1 MANTLTTPIL
11 VVILL
16 SLSGITAAARTKL
29 HLITR
34 QDVSLLSPNN
44 TDSLCN
50 SMVETQGYICQE
62 HKVPH
67 SNSVEFFIVTSED
80 GYILS
85 LQRMPAGRS
94 GKLADNPPVLLQ
106 HGLSSDGATWLSNSP
121 DESLAFIL
129 ADNGYDVWIANTRG
143 SRFSRGHTSLTPYD
157 PAYWDWTWDE
167 LAAHDL
173 PAMFQYVHQQTGQ
186 KLHYGTLTA
195 LAVLSQEKLP
205 NMLRSA
211 ALLSPI
217 AYLNQITSLLS
228 KAAADAFLVENI
240 SFLILEDKKM
250 VTIFI
255 GKLNS
260 QATSKLLEYICSEP
274 GVDCTNLWTAVTGA
288 NCCLNSSNILDNLS
302 QPTAT
307 KNMIHLSQM
316 IRTGNIAMYDYGNEE
331 DNMEHYNEST
341 PPVYNME
348 SIPKDFPLFLSYGVK
363 DSLSDPADVGVLLQ
377 NLKDHDADKLT
388 VLSVEDYAHLDFVFG
403 VNANNVVYHPVMAF
417 FNRN

>member
-62 HKVPH
+62 HK
-67 SNSVEFFIVTSED
+67 VTSED

-186 KLHYGTLTA
+186 KLHYVGHSQGTLTA

-228 KAAADAFLVENI
+228 KAAADAFLVEEI
-240 SFLILEDKKM
+240 YWLGLREFDPQ
-250 VTIFI
+250 
-255 GKLNS
+255 G

>member
-62 HKVPH
+62 HK
-67 SNSVEFFIVTSED
+67 VTSED

-186 KLHYGTLTA
+186 KLHYVGHSLGTLTA

-228 KAAADAFLVENI
+228 KAAADAFLVEEI
-240 SFLILEDKKM
+240 YWLGLREFDPQ
-250 VTIFI
+250 
-255 GKLNS
+255 G

>member
-29 HLITR
+29 QLITR
-34 QDVSLLSPNN
+34 QDASLLSPNN
-44 TDSLCN
+44 THSLCK

-62 HKVPH
+62 HK
-67 SNSVEFFIVTSED
+67 VTSED

-85 LQRMPAGRS
+85 LQRMPAERS

-106 HGLSSDGATWLSNSP
+106 HGLFSDGATWLSNSP

-143 SRFSRGHTSLTPYD
+143 SRFSRGHTSLTPND

-186 KLHYGTLTA
+186 KLHYVGHSLGTLTA
-195 LAVLSQEKLP
+195 LAALSQEKLP

-217 AYLNQITSLLS
+217 AYLNQITSLLT
-228 KAAADAFLVENI
+228 KAAADAFLA
-240 SFLILEDKKM
+240 ED
-250 VTIFI
+250 IYWLGLREFAPQ
-255 GKLNS
+255 G
-260 QATSKLLEYICSEP
+260 QATSKLLEDICSEP
-274 GVDCTNLWTAVTGA
+274 GVNCTNLWTAFTGP
-288 NCCLNSSNILDNLS
+288 NCCLNSSKILDNPS

-316 IRTGNIAMYDYGNEE
+316 IRTGTIAMYDYGNEE
-331 DNMEHYNEST
+331 DNMKHYKQST
-341 PPVYNME
+341 PPVYNMK
-348 SIPKDFPLFLSYGVK
+348 SIPKDFPLFLSYGEK
-363 DSLSDPADVGVLLQ
+363 DSLSDPTDVGVLLQ
-377 NLKDHDADKLT
+377 NLKDHDGDKLT
-388 VLSVEDYAHLDFVFG
+388 VLSVENYAHLDFVEG
-403 VNANNVVYHPVMAF
+403 VNANKLVYHPIMAF
-417 FNRN
+417 FKRN